1 MARLLVT
8 LAVLLAAS
16 ASAGA
21 GPAPGGRARIRI
33 ETWRLHRDRLVA
45 AGKIDEARAV
55 SRELARHYRRA
66 GKPVDAEHARIF
78 ADEWKLE
85 RESQN
90 RGPLLAVPP
99 GRRLAMAE
107 IEESLVATRARPAR
121 RLTRLAALY
130 EQDNMLQE
138 AAWALADAGPAHAAR
153 ARRLE
158 RRLERILSGPVVALH
173 PVIMDGR
180 RVTLAELEGGIFAV
194 FKPTREVV
202 RPESSTLPEVHA
214 YKIDR
219 LLGLGLVPVSVARTG
234 ARAIEGR
241 EGTLQYF
248 FKYGAQLKRTAGTAT
263 RTAQTSRMRDLR
275 TILSDPDGHN
285 GNAFVLPAGRQ
296 AAIDAGQAFLFNS
309 SLPRRL
315 EDPGLAAALGA
326 IDRRALRRA
335 LGAPLARRL
344 LRYWQPLIAAAN

>member
-1 MARLLVT
+1 VARLVVILALVLT
-8 LAVLLAAS
+8 ATGSADARPAA
-16 ASAGA
+16 GT
-21 GPAPGGRARIRI
+21 RARIRA
-33 ETWRLHRDRLVA
+33 ETWQVHRDRLVA

-66 GKPVDAEHARIF
+66 GKPVEAEWARVF
-78 ADEWKLE
+78 ADQWKLE

-90 RGPLLAVPP
+90 RGPLLAVAP

-107 IEESLVATRARPAR
+107 IEESLAASRARPGR
-121 RLTRLAALY
+121 RLARLAALY

-138 AAWALADAGPAHAAR
+138 AAWALAEAGPAHAAR

-158 RRLERILSGPVVALH
+158 RRLERIMAGPVVALH
-173 PVIMDGR
+173 PVVMDGR
-180 RVTLAELEGGIFAV
+180 RLTLAEFEGGIFAV
-194 FKPTREVV
+194 FKPRRETW
-202 RPESSTLPEVHA
+202 REDQSAFPESDA

-219 LLGLGLVPVSVARTG
+219 MLGLGLVPVSVARTG
-234 ARAIEGR
+234 ARAIDGQ

-263 RTAQTSRMRDLR
+263 RKAQTSRMRDLR

-296 AAIDAGQAFLFNS
+296 AAIDAGQAFLWNS

-315 EDPGLAAALGA
+315 EDPALATALGA

-344 LRYWQPLIAAAN
+344 LSYWQPLIAAAN